1 MRLRQRPHR
10 EPDPR
15 ARRTVARALVAGFA
29 LVLAGLIVVGLR
41 VHQVQLGYRLDRLAA
56 ERARLEQR
64 LRELEMEVATLRSPA
79 RIESRAR
86 QLGLVP
92 PGRDQ
97 IRLARE
103 YVPGGTGFAARHRLT
118 ASVGAADTATRARA
132 PLAQ

>member
-97 IRLARE
+97 VRLARE

-118 ASVGAADTATRARA
+118 ASVGAAGTATRARA